1 MGGAP
6 TIEGGMTKAE
16 QEQLLVGR
24 ALRCCRLFIQG

>member
-16 QEQLLVGR
+16 QEELLADER
-24 ALRCCRLFIQG
+24 RYQEE